1 MPEINLDNL
10 DAALIA
16 DVEQQYRDGLITRK
30 DADRQ
35 IAYIQGGGSDEKPR
49 ALFSKSMAAK
59 RERT

>member
-35 IAYIQGGGSDEKPR
+35 IAYIQGGATKGLVDLMLGDHTK
-49 ALFSKSMAAK
+49 
-59 RERT
+59 